1 MIGKMENKTEKVLIN
16 MLDDINSRI
25 QEYEEV
31 YTEKDDMFM
40 HDYSHFSYLSYLD
53 LRAKLHTTLREI
65 SILYQKKCE

>member
-1 MIGKMENKTEKVLIN
+1 MENQTQKVLIN

-40 HDYSHFSYLSYLD
+40 HDYSHFSYLNYLD
-53 LRAKLHTTLREI
+53 LRAKLLQVLKEI
-65 SILYQKKCE
+65 STLYQKKCG

>member
-1 MIGKMENKTEKVLIN
+1 MQNKTEKVLIN

-31 YTEKDDMFM
+31 YTQKDDMFM
-40 HDYSHFSYLSYLD
+40 QDYSHFSYLSYLD

-65 SILYQKKCE
+65 STLYQKKCG